1 MRFASYKIEGQAVYG
16 LVQEASILE
25 PPDEFRAKFPDL
37 RSVLQAGALVE
48 AKQAA
53 QDGVQHALDAVAF
66 EPVIPHPGKILCVG
80 SNYLTHMKEMGRVV
94 PEYPWLF
101 VRFADSQVGH
111 GQPMIRPAASDKYDF
126 EGELAVIIGR
136 EARHVSKEDALD
148 YVAGYSCFNDGTL
161 RDFQE
166 HGSQFTPG
174 KNFYHSGSFGPWL
187 VTVDEIPDPTRLT
200 LETRLNGQ
208 TMQTALISA
217 LRFGIGELIEYCST
231 FSCLRPG
238 DVISTG
244 TTGGVGF
251 ARKPP
256 VWMQPGDVIEVEI
269 SGIGALCNAIADEV
283 GC

>member
-80 SNYLTHMKEMGRVV
+80 ANYLTHMKEMGRVV

-187 VTVDEIPDPTRLT
+187 VTVDEIPDPMRLT

-208 TMQTALISA
+208 TMQTALISD

-244 TTGGVGF
+244 TTGGGGF

-269 SGIGALCNAIADEV
+269 SGIGALRNAIADEV
-283 GC
+283 GR

>member
-1 MRFASYKIEGQAVYG
+1 MRFASYRINGQPTYG
-16 LVQEASILE
+16 LVHEGSLME
-25 PPDEFRAKFPDL
+25 PHDDFCARFPDL
-37 RSVLQAGALVE
+37 RSVLEAGALAQ

-53 QDGVQHALDAVAF
+53 QNGVRHSFDTVAF

-80 SNYLTHMKEMGRVV
+80 ANYLSHMKEMGRVV

-101 VRFADSQVGH
+101 VRFGDSQVGH
-111 GQPMIRPAASDKYDF
+111 EQPMIRPTASQKYDF

-136 EARHVSKEDALD
+136 EARHIAREDALD

-161 RDFQE
+161 RDFQD

-174 KNFYHSGSFGPWL
+174 KNFHHSGSFGPWL
-187 VTVDEIPDPTRLT
+187 VTVDEVPDPTQLT

-208 TMQTALISA
+208 TMQTAPISD
-217 LRFGIGELIEYCST
+217 LRFDIGELIEYCST
-231 FSCLRPG
+231 FSLLRPG

-269 SGIGALCNAIADEV
+269 SGIGVLRNRIADEA
-283 GC
+283 

>member
-1 MRFASYKIEGQAVYG
+1 MRFSSYKIDERASYG
-16 LVQEASILE
+16 LVHDGALLE
-25 PPDEFRAKFPDL
+25 PPDEFRARFPDL
-37 RSVLQAGALVE
+37 SSVLRAGVLPE
-48 AKQAA
+48 AKRAA
-53 QDGVQHALDAVAF
+53 QDGARRSFNAVAF
-66 EPVIPHPGKILCVG
+66 EPVIPQPDKILCVG
-80 SNYLTHMKEMGRVV
+80 ANYLTHMKEMGHVI
-94 PEYPWLF
+94 PKHPWLF

-111 GQPMIRPAASDKYDF
+111 EQPMIRPAASDMYDF

-136 EARHVSKEDALD
+136 EAWHIRREDALD

-187 VTVDEIPDPTRLT
+187 VTTDEIPDPTELT

-208 TMQTALISA
+208 TMQRAPISD
-217 LRFGIGELIEYCST
+217 LRFGIGNLIEYCST
-231 FSCLRPG
+231 FSRLQPG

-256 VWMQPGDVIEVEI
+256 VWMRPGDIIEVEI
-269 SGIGALCNAIADEV
+269 SEIGVLRNPIADEA
-283 GC
+283 

>member
-1 MRFASYKIEGQAVYG
+1 MRFASYRIQGRAAYG
-16 LVQEASILE
+16 LVHEGSLME
-25 PPDEFRAKFPDL
+25 PPDEFRAGFPDL
-37 RSVLQAGALVE
+37 RSVLEADALAE
-48 AKQAA
+48 AKLAA
-53 QDGVQHALDAVAF
+53 QNGVPHSFDAVAF
-66 EPVIPHPGKILCVG
+66 DPVIPHPGKILCVG
-80 SNYLTHMKEMGRVV
+80 ANYLSHMKEMGRVV

-111 GQPMIRPAASDKYDF
+111 EQTMIRPAASQKYDF

-136 EARHVSKEDALD
+136 EARHIAREDALD

-161 RDFQE
+161 RDFQA

-187 VTVDEIPDPTRLT
+187 VTVDEIPDPTQLT

-208 TMQTALISA
+208 AMQAALISD
-217 LRFGIGELIEYCST
+217 LRFGVGELIEYCST
-231 FSCLRPG
+231 FSRLQPG

-269 SGIGALCNAIADEV
+269 SGIGVLRNRIADEV
-283 GC
+283 

>member
-1 MRFASYKIEGQAVYG
+1 MRFASYRIQGRAAYG
-16 LVQEASILE
+16 LVHEGSLLE
-25 PPDEFRAKFPDL
+25 PHDDFCARFPDL
-37 RSVLQAGALVE
+37 RSVLEADALAE
-48 AKQAA
+48 AKLAA
-53 QDGVQHALDAVAF
+53 QNGVRHSIDTVAF
-66 EPVIPHPGKILCVG
+66 EPVIPYPGKILCVG
-80 SNYLTHMKEMGRVV
+80 ANYLSHMKEMGRAV

-101 VRFADSQVGH
+101 VRFSDSQVGH
-111 GQPMIRPAASDKYDF
+111 EQPMIRPTASQKYDF

-136 EARHVSKEDALD
+136 EARHVASEDALD

-161 RDFQE
+161 RDFQD

-208 TMQTALISA
+208 AMQAALISD

-231 FSCLRPG
+231 FSLLRPG

-269 SGIGALCNAIADEV
+269 SGIGVLRNRIADEA
-283 GC
+283 

>member
-1 MRFASYKIEGQAVYG
+1 MRFASYTINGQPAYG
-16 LVQEASILE
+16 LVHEGSLLK
-25 PPDEFRAKFPDL
+25 PPDDFCARFPDL
-37 RSVLQAGALVE
+37 RSVLEAGALAQ

-53 QDGVQHALDAVAF
+53 QNGVQHSFDTIAF
-66 EPVIPHPGKILCVG
+66 EPVIPYPGKILCVG
-80 SNYLTHMKEMGRVV
+80 ANYLSHMKEMGRVV

-101 VRFADSQVGH
+101 VRFGDSQVGH
-111 GQPMIRPAASDKYDF
+111 EQPMIRPMASQKYDF

-136 EARHVSKEDALD
+136 EARHIAREDALD

-161 RDFQE
+161 RDFQD

-174 KNFYHSGSFGPWL
+174 KNFHHSGSFGPWL
-187 VTVDEIPDPTRLT
+187 VTVDEVPDPTQLT

-208 TMQTALISA
+208 TMQTAPISD

-231 FSCLRPG
+231 FSLLRPG

-269 SGIGALCNAIADEV
+269 SGIGVLRNRIADEA
-283 GC
+283 

>member
-1 MRFASYKIEGQAVYG
+1 MRFASYRIQGQPVYG
-16 LVQEASILE
+16 LVHEGSLLK
-25 PPDEFRAKFPDL
+25 PPDDFCAEFPDL
-37 RSVLQAGALVE
+37 RSVLEAGALAQ

-53 QDGVQHALDAVAF
+53 QNGVQHSFDAVAF
-66 EPVIPHPGKILCVG
+66 EPVIPNSGKILCVG
-80 SNYLTHMKEMGRVV
+80 ANYLSHMKEMGRVV

-101 VRFADSQVGH
+101 VRFSDSQVGH
-111 GQPMIRPAASDKYDF
+111 EQTMIRPTASQKYDF

-136 EARHVSKEDALD
+136 EARHVAAENAMD

-161 RDFQE
+161 RDFQD

-187 VTVDEIPDPTRLT
+187 VTVDEVPDPTQLT

-208 TMQTALISA
+208 TMQTAPISD

-231 FSCLRPG
+231 FSLLQPG

-269 SGIGALCNAIADEV
+269 SGIGVLRNRIADEA
-283 GC
+283 

>member
-1 MRFASYKIEGQAVYG
+1 M
-16 LVQEASILE
+16 E
-25 PPDEFRAKFPDL
+25 PHDDFCARFPDL
-37 RSVLQAGALVE
+37 RSVLEAGALAQ

-53 QDGVQHALDAVAF
+53 QNGVRHSFDTVAF

-80 SNYLTHMKEMGRVV
+80 ANYLSHMKEMGRVV

-101 VRFADSQVGH
+101 VRFGDSQVGH
-111 GQPMIRPAASDKYDF
+111 EQPMIRPTASQKYDF

-136 EARHVSKEDALD
+136 EARHIAREDALD

-161 RDFQE
+161 RDFQD

-174 KNFYHSGSFGPWL
+174 KNFHHSGSFGPWL
-187 VTVDEIPDPTRLT
+187 VTVDEVPDPTQLT

-208 TMQTALISA
+208 TMQTAPISD

-231 FSCLRPG
+231 FSLLRPG

-269 SGIGALCNAIADEV
+269 SGIGVLRNRIADEA
-283 GC
+283 

>member
-1 MRFASYKIEGQAVYG
+1 MRFASYRIQGQPAYG
-16 LVQEASILE
+16 LVQEGSLLRPTEDFCA
-25 PPDEFRAKFPDL
+25 RFPDL
-37 RSVLQAGALVE
+37 RSVLKAGALAE

-53 QDGVQHALDAVAF
+53 QNGVQHSFDAVAF
-66 EPVIPHPGKILCVG
+66 DPVIPEPGKILCVG
-80 SNYLTHMKEMGRVV
+80 ANYLSHMKEMGRVV
-94 PEYPWLF
+94 PDYPWLF
-101 VRFADSQVGH
+101 VRFSDSQVGH
-111 GQPMIRPAASDKYDF
+111 EQPMIRPAASEKYDF

-136 EARHVSKEDALD
+136 EGRHIASEDALN

-187 VTVDEIPDPTRLT
+187 VTVDEIPDPTQLT

-208 TMQTALISA
+208 SMQTAPISD

-231 FSCLRPG
+231 FSLLQPG

-269 SGIGALCNAIADEV
+269 SGIGVLRNPIADET
-283 GC
+283 